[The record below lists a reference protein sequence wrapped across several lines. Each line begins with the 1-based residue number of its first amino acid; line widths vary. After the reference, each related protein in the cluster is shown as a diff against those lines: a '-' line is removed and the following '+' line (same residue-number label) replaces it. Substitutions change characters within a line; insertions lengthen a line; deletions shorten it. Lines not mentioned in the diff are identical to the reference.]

1 MSKGLPELIYPLQ
14 LARSGRSLQGQI
26 PVARMWRL
34 AETLCSTA
42 GEIVIDLRFGR
53 GDQGRFYIQGTI
65 HGEVRLMCQRCLGPF
80 SWSANCEVRLALIPA
95 VIPRERLESGYE
107 PLVAQED
114 SPLSLVAMVEDEL
127 ILALPIVPMHP
138 ENLCP
143 KTVVVGPPV
152 DPDLDAQESPFA
164 VLKNLKR
171 RLTS

>member
-1 MSKGLPELIYPLQ
+1 MSKGLPELIYPHQ

-53 GDQGRFYIQGTI
+53 GNQEHLCIQGTI
-65 HGEVRLMCQRCLGPF
+65 HSELRLICQRCLGPL
-80 SWSANCEVRLALIPA
+80 SWSADCEVRLALVPAAIPQG
-95 VIPRERLESGYE
+95 RLESGYE
-107 PLVAQED
+107 PLIAQED
-114 SPLSLVAMVEDEL
+114 SPLSVVAMVEDEL
-127 ILALPIVPMHP
+127 ILALPLVPMHP
-138 ENLCP
+138 KNVCP
-143 KTVVVGPPV
+143 GTVVS
-152 DPDLDAQESPFA
+152 DPDVNSDLDAQESPFA